1 MAELATLQSRLS
13 EAEEALHSLMVGKRS
28 VTVQCGDKSVTF
40 TQANLADLRT
50 YIGFLRGEI
59 AAASSS
65 ASRVFTIQ
73 TSRGLS

>member
-1 MAELATLQSRLS
+1 MAELATLQSRLT
-13 EAEEALHSLMVGKRS
+13 EAEAALHSLMVGQRS
-28 VTVQCGDKSVTF
+28 VTVQAGDKSVTY
-40 TQANLADLRT
+40 TQATMADLRT

-65 ASRVFTIQ
+65 ASRVFTVQ